1 METSLSDFE
10 ELTLLAAGKTFHKSL
25 LRHTLKGIA

>member
-1 METSLSDFE
+1 METSLSDLD
-10 ELTLLAAGKTFHKSL
+10 ELTLVAAGKTFHMSL